1 MERSKKRFR
10 IVVRIE
16 IATLINRDGKINR
29 RKMDRLAMVLSN
41 LNNSGKQI
49 IVVSSGAI
57 ILGSEKLKLSSVPRS
72 KIDMQALAAVG
83 QAELI
88 RSYQRSFDEY
98 GQIVAQVLVTS
109 DIVNY
114 PQRMENTRNTFDMLL
129 SMNIIP
135 IVNENDPVSTTD
147 IELDDNYPLA
157 LKVANITGA
166 DIIVIKSQANG
177 NYGIVPGNEKP
188 VIRVEN
194 EIILQEK
201 IEDLCIRVTPSQTF
215 PAPVVFPASM
225 DKIYSGK

>member
-1 MERSKKRFR
+1 MEKNKKRIR

-16 IATLINRDGKINR
+16 VATLINRDGKINR
-29 RKMDRLAMVLSN
+29 RKMDRLAMVLSD

-57 ILGSEKLKLSSVPRS
+57 VLGSEKLKLPSIPPS

-109 DIVNY
+109 DIVDY
-114 PQRMENTRNTFDMLL
+114 PQRVENTRNTFDMLL

-135 IVNENDPVSTTD
+135 IVNENDAVSTTD
-147 IELDDNYPLA
+147 IELEDNYPLA
-157 LKVANITGA
+157 LKIANITGA
-166 DIIVIKSQANG
+166 DIIVIKSQENG
-177 NYGIVPGNEKP
+177 NYGIVTGNEKP
-188 VIRVEN
+188 VIQVEN
-194 EIILQEK
+194 EISLQEK
-201 IEDLCIRVTPSQTF
+201 IDALFGRNASSAVF
-215 PAPVVFPASM
+215 PATVVFPATM
-225 DKIYSGK
+225 NEIYSL

>member
-1 MERSKKRFR
+1 MEKNKKRIR

-16 IATLINRDGKINR
+16 VATLINRDGKINR
-29 RKMDRLAMVLSN
+29 RKMDRLAMVLSD

-57 ILGSEKLKLSSVPRS
+57 VLGSEKLKLPSIPPS

-109 DIVNY
+109 DIVDY
-114 PQRMENTRNTFDMLL
+114 PQRVENTRNTFDMLL

-135 IVNENDPVSTTD
+135 IVNENDAVSTTD
-147 IELDDNYPLA
+147 IELEDNYPLA
-157 LKVANITGA
+157 LKIANITGA
-166 DIIVIKSQANG
+166 DIIVIKSQENG
-177 NYGIVPGNEKP
+177 NYGIVAGNEKP
-188 VIRVEN
+188 VIQVEN
-194 EIILQEK
+194 EISLQEK
-201 IEDLCIRVTPSQTF
+201 IDALFSRNASSAVF
-215 PAPVVFPASM
+215 PAPVVFPAALNG
-225 DKIYSGK
+225 IYSQ